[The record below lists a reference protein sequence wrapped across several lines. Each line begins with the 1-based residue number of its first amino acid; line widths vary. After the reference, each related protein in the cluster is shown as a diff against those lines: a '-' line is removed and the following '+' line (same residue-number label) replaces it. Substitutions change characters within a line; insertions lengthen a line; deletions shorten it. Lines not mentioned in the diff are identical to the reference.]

1 MKIRKALISDIKQIA
16 RVHVDSWRTAY
27 KGIMSD
33 EYLDNL
39 SCDNRERNWKKRLFE
54 NKESTEFMYVAENE
68 EEKIVGFASADIDK
82 EDKQYQGTLYTLYIL
97 EPYQRI
103 GIGKELVKS
112 VVKKL
117 KENGINSLK
126 LWAFEDNPSRK
137 FYEKFGGK
145 IMGKKV
151 SKVGYVQLNELLY
164 GWKDIN
170 DIRFEYI

>member
-54 NKESTEFMYVAENE
+54 NKE
-68 EEKIVGFASADIDK
+68 
-82 EDKQYQGTLYTLYIL
+82 DKQHEGILYTLYIL

-103 GIGKELVKS
+103 GIGRELVKS
-112 VVKKL
+112 VVERL
-117 KENGINSLK
+117 KEDGINSLK

-137 FYEKFGGK
+137 FYEKLGGK

-151 SKVGYVQLNELLY
+151 SKVGDVQLNELLY